1 MGTFPAAK
9 KVDPMD
15 DIVFP
20 QVVIESYSGPDSW
33 VIAGKVSDVTG
44 WKTVALYP
52 VGTTEYDEK
61 FVHMGIRLPDGRV
74 LDINGVYDEDEFIE
88 AYSSGNQLEIFEV
101 PDEPTYFRLTDSLY
115 HTRLVPYPL
124 KKVIRSMF
132 EKYVPSLLYRLK
144 AL

>member
-1 MGTFPAAK
+1 
-9 KVDPMD
+9 MD

-33 VIAGKVSDVTG
+33 IIAGKISEVTQ
-44 WKTVALYP
+44 WNTVALYP
-52 VGTTEYDEK
+52 LGTTKYDES
-61 FVHMGIRLPDGRV
+61 FVHMGVRIPDGRI
-74 LDINGVYDEDEFIE
+74 LDITGVYDDDEFIKF
-88 AYSSGNQLEIFEV
+88 YTTDRPLEVYEV
-101 PDEPTYFRLTDSLY
+101 PDENTYFRLTDSLY

-124 KKVIRSMF
+124 KKVIRSLF